1 MNEQITGV
9 LQLKGHTVEMASPT
23 TSVSVAVG
31 RMNALHIGALVITDD
46 SHVVGIFTERDVL
59 TRIVGA
65 GLDPRSTTVAQ
76 VMTRDPVTVQ
86 PTATVSE
93 ALHVMTNRRCRHLP
107 VIEGSRLHGLIS
119 IGDLISWIV
128 RVQERT
134 IYDLQDYIR
143 AA

>member
-1 MNEQITGV
+1 MNEPITCV
-9 LQLKGHTVEMASPT
+9 LQIKGQTVETASPA
-23 TSVSVAVG
+23 TSASVAVE
-31 RMNALHIGALVITDD
+31 RMNALHIGALVITDHD
-46 SHVVGIFTERDVL
+46 HVVGIFTERDVL

-65 GLDPRSTTVAQ
+65 GLDPRSTSISQ
-76 VMTRDPVTVQ
+76 VMTNDPVTVR

-107 VIEGSRLHGLIS
+107 VIEDSRLHGLVS

-134 IYDLQDYIR
+134 IYDLHDYIR